1 MARPKIR
8 GGFKMRN
15 VGRVFFTTLA
25 GLTLVVAVWAFS
37 PPTTHDTAL
46 LSLSNSQAAA
56 PEQSVSGK
64 IASVEKNSFTLTVG
78 QSQTSTAGQNVLQD
92 SASPK
97 TMVFQ
102 LDKNTASEGW
112 PFTTLPGHRSQ
123 SRSWAHS
130 RRLPRTCYFSFMS
143 ERLYSKSCPECGGV
157 CPLQARACRYCN
169 CSFPGGWT
177 FSLN

>member
-1 MARPKIR
+1 
-8 GGFKMRN
+8 MRN

-102 LDKNTASEGW
+102 LDKNTTIEGSLKVGASADVTYRQEKGNNIAISVRVT
-112 PFTTLPGHRSQ
+112 P
-123 SRSWAHS
+123 
-130 RRLPRTCYFSFMS
+130 
-143 ERLYSKSCPECGGV
+143 
-157 CPLQARACRYCN
+157 
-169 CSFPGGWT
+169 
-177 FSLN
+177 

>member
-1 MARPKIR
+1 
-8 GGFKMRN
+8 MRN
-15 VGRVFFTTLA
+15 VGRVFFSTLV

-78 QSQTSTAGQNVLQD
+78 QSQTSTAGQNVRQD
-92 SASPK
+92 PAGPK

-102 LDKNTASEGW
+102 LDKNTTIEGSLKVGSH
-112 PFTTLPGHRSQ
+112 TDLTYRQEKGVNQ
-123 SRSWAHS
+123 SISVDDT
-130 RRLPRTCYFSFMS
+130 P
-143 ERLYSKSCPECGGV
+143 
-157 CPLQARACRYCN
+157 
-169 CSFPGGWT
+169 
-177 FSLN
+177 